1 MKSSNPYIVYPALV
15 LLILALTWVSLFTGV
30 KDISWRDVL
39 GMDGDKLLV
48 FTIARIPRA
57 VALILTGAGLAIAG
71 FIMQQLSQNKFVS
84 PTTAGS
90 LEAAK
95 MGILFSLIFIPQVS
109 MMGKM
114 AFAMA
119 FTLLAS
125 FLFMV
130 MVRRVR
136 FRSTVFIPLIGIM
149 FGNILAAISTFFAFK
164 HNIIQNVQEWMIGDF
179 SAVLQGKYET
189 IFIILPTVILA
200 YVYAD
205 RFTIVGMGESFAK
218 NLGISYATVVN
229 IGLFAVSLTV
239 SATVVTVGAI
249 PFVGLII
256 PNVVSILFG
265 DNLRRTLPLTAL
277 FGALFLLLCD
287 VLGRLIIFPYE
298 IPIGL
303 MVGMIGGIVFLFLIL
318 RRNK

>member
-1 MKSSNPYIVYPALV
+1 MII
-15 LLILALTWVSLFTGV
+15 ILAWLSLFTGV
-30 KDISWRDVL
+30 RDISMRDAFRME
-39 GMDGDKLLV
+39 GEDLLV

-57 VALILTGAGLAIAG
+57 VALVLTGAGLSIAG

-95 MGILFSLIFIPQVS
+95 MGILFAIILIPQLS
-109 MMGKM
+109 LGYKM
-114 AFAMA
+114 LFAMA

-125 FLFMV
+125 FLFMM
-130 MVRRVR
+130 MVRRIR
-136 FRSTVFIPLIGIM
+136 FRSSVFIPLIGIL

-179 SAVLQGKYET
+179 SGVLQGKYEA
-189 IFIILPTVILA
+189 IYFILPTVVLA
-200 YVYAD
+200 YWYAD

-218 NLGISYATVVN
+218 NLGISYANVVN

-239 SATVVTVGAI
+239 SVTVVTVGAI

-256 PNVVSILFG
+256 PNIVSLIFG

-277 FGALFLLLCD
+277 IGAIFLQVCD
-287 VLGRLIIFPYE
+287 IAGRLVIAPYE

-303 MVGMIGGIVFLFLIL
+303 MVGIIGGVVFLFLIL
-318 RRNK
+318 KRNK

>member
-1 MKSSNPYIVYPALV
+1 MDKSKKIVTYIILTAS
-15 LLILALTWVSLFTGV
+15 LLILVGLSLFTGV
-30 KDISWRDVL
+30 KDIAIRDVFT
-39 GMDGDKLLV
+39 MEGDELLV

-57 VALILTGAGLAIAG
+57 VALVLVGAGLSIAG

-95 MGILFSLIFIPQVS
+95 MGILFGLILIPQLS
-109 MMGKM
+109 LAHKM
-114 AFAMA
+114 LFAMV
-119 FTLLAS
+119 FTLLANVV
-125 FLFMV
+125 FMM
-130 MVRRVR
+130 MVRRIR
-136 FRSTVFIPLIGIM
+136 FRSSVFIPLIGIM

-179 SAVLQGKYET
+179 SAVLQGQYES
-189 IFIILPTVILA
+189 IYLILPTVIVA

-218 NLGISYATVVN
+218 NLGISYATVIN
-229 IGLFAVSLTV
+229 IGLCAVSLIV
-239 SATVVTVGAI
+239 SASVVTVGAI

-256 PNVVSILFG
+256 PNIVSMLFG
-265 DNLRRTLPLTAL
+265 DNLRRTLPLSAVV
-277 FGALFLLLCD
+277 GAIFLLACD
-287 VLGRLIIFPYE
+287 ILGRVFIAPYE

-303 MVGMIGGIVFLFLIL
+303 MVGMIGGILFLFLIIK
-318 RRNK
+318 RNR

>member
-1 MKSSNPYIVYPALV
+1 MRTSKRFVLYPI
-15 LLILALTWVSLFTGV
+15 LIIIILILTWVSLFTGV
-30 KDISWRDVL
+30 KDISFRDIL
-39 GMDGDKLLV
+39 NMEGDKLLV

-57 VALILTGAGLAIAG
+57 VALILTGAGLSVAG

-109 MMGKM
+109 MTNKM
-114 AFAMA
+114 IIALV

-125 FLFMV
+125 FLFMM

-136 FRSTVFIPLIGIM
+136 FRSSIFIPLIGIM

-164 HNIIQNVQEWMIGDF
+164 YNIIQNVQEWMIGDF
-179 SAVLQGKYET
+179 SAVLQGRYET
-189 IFIILPTVILA
+189 VFIILPTVVIA
-200 YVYAD
+200 YLYAD

-218 NLGISYATVVN
+218 NLGISYAAIVN

-239 SATVVTVGAI
+239 SVTVVTVGAI

-256 PNVVSILFG
+256 PNIVSMLFG

-277 FGALFLLLCD
+277 VGAIFLLLCD
-287 VLGRLIIFPYE
+287 VLGRIIIFPYE

-303 MVGMIGGIVFLFLIL
+303 MVGIIGGVVFLFLIL
-318 RRNK
+318 KRNK